1 MKVGLR
7 GRVGAD
13 SEVVVGKSL
22 EARSSERALLRF
34 PLPMCLRI
42 TILPGPRAP
51 YRAWTRLPLFIRY
64 CHHRALH
71 TPSLQSQSRQNTI
84 CSCISPRSTPLRRPG
99 LFDVSLLLYLR
110 RVARIDEVFQPRRL
124 AVNINDGHAVVCIG
138 VL

>member
-13 SEVVVGKSL
+13 SEVVVGKSS

-51 YRAWTRLPLFIRY
+51 YRAWTRLPLFIRNY
-64 CHHRALH
+64 HHRVPYAQLAIPEQKGH
-71 TPSLQSQSRQNTI
+71 YSLK
-84 CSCISPRSTPLRRPG
+84 
-99 LFDVSLLLYLR
+99 
-110 RVARIDEVFQPRRL
+110 
-124 AVNINDGHAVVCIG
+124 
-138 VL
+138 